1 MKALTIAKRELRS
14 YFNSPVAYIIVC
26 LFLLILGVFFWQ
38 TFFLAGRAT
47 CRDLF
52 RWVAR
57 LLVVAGPAI
66 SMRLVA
72 EEKRTGTFEVLV
84 TMPVRDR
91 DVILGKY
98 AAAVGLLV
106 VMLVMTFG
114 YPISVAQL
122 GKLDW
127 GPVYA
132 GYLGLLLLGASYIA
146 IGIWASSITDNQLIA
161 LVLSLVI
168 GGFLY
173 FVDWFL
179 PLIQGFFPDWLQ
191 WMVDVIEWV
200 SLDYHFQSIMRGV
213 IDTRDL
219 VYFTSI
225 ILVFLMLAFR
235 SIESR
240 KWK

>member
-52 RWVAR
+52 RWIAR

-106 VMLVMTFG
+106 VMLVMTLG

-122 GKLDW
+122 GNLDW
-127 GPVYA
+127 GPVYG
-132 GYLGLLLLGASYIA
+132 GYAGLLLLGASYLA
-146 IGIWASSITDNQLIA
+146 IGIWASSITDNQLISLVLA
-161 LVLSLVI
+161 LVV

-179 PLIQGFFPDWLQ
+179 PLIQGMFPDWLQ
-191 WMVDVIEWV
+191 WMVDVIEWI
-200 SLDYHFQSIMRGV
+200 SLDYHFQSMMRGV

-219 VYFTSI
+219 IYFISV